1 MGVVHPEVLE
11 KYEISYPCSVCEM
24 DVDALM

>member
-1 MGVVHPEVLE
+1 MGVVHPKVLQNFD
-11 KYEISYPCSVCEM
+11 ISYPCSVLEM